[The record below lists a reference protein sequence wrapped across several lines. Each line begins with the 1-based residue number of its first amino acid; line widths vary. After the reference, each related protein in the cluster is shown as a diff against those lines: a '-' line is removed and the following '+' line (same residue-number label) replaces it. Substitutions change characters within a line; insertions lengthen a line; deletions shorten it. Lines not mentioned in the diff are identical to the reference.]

1 MTFKA
6 KQAGTKTA
14 HTIMVLDAS
23 SSMQSCRDATI
34 SGFNEFLEVQKK
46 SKVPTNITVL
56 TFNGTSVNVVV
67 DNKPANQVEPL
78 TTKTYQ
84 PAGMTNLL
92 DAMGTAIERANEQ
105 LKTLKKELRPSIEI
119 CVLTDGEEN
128 MSHKFDNETI
138 KVMKTECE
146 VKNWTFTFVGA
157 NIDAFAVGMKF
168 GFTPDNTLQ
177 YSTNNMG
184 STLAV
189 LAQRSEFVKA
199 GRSAG
204 LNASQVYASTAF
216 TDDQREDAT
225 KAK

>member
-1 MTFKA
+1 
-6 KQAGTKTA
+6 
-14 HTIMVLDAS
+14 
-23 SSMQSCRDATI
+23 MQSCRDATI

-105 LKTLKKELRPSIEI
+105 LKTLKKESRPSIEI

-146 VKNWTFTFVGA
+146 AKNWTFTFVGA